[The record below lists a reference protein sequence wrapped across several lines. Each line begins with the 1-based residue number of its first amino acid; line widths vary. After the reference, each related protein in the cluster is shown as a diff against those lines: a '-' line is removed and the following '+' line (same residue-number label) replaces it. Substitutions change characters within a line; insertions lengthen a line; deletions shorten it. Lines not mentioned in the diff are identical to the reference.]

1 MGKPA
6 LRGPILTQRWLVF
19 TLATILL
26 WGVWATLSKFT
37 SATIDPYTTQFYFS
51 AGLLP
56 ILVLM
61 WRKGGAGWGHS
72 PRGAFWGF
80 ITGILGGLGNMAFF
94 GALSSGGNASVVAPS
109 ASLAPLITLLL
120 AVVILRERP
129 TATQWVGLL
138 LSVSAL
144 YLLSI

>member
-1 MGKPA
+1 MMMSACLAANVGPGLNAFRRTA
-6 LRGPILTQRWLVF
+6 LSPHGEDT
-19 TLATILL
+19 
-26 WGVWATLSKFT
+26 WAGDG
-37 SATIDPYTTQFYFS
+37 APY
-51 AGLLP
+51 
-56 ILVLM
+56 
-61 WRKGGAGWGHS
+61 WRFRSSTGSTFHKRAEAGAGWGHS

-80 ITGILGGLGNMAFF
+80 VTGILGGLGNMAFF

-109 ASLAPLITLLL
+109 ASLAPLITLSL

-138 LSVSAL
+138 LSIVAL

>member
-6 LRGPILTQRWLVF
+6 SLSPILTQRWFLL

-37 SATIDPYTTQFYFS
+37 SATVDPYTTQFYFS

-56 ILVLM
+56 ILFLI
-61 WRKGGAGWGHS
+61 WRRSGAGWGHS

-80 ITGILGGLGNMAFF
+80 VTGILGGLGNIAFF